1 MARVVQVLSFIN
13 LLFGKRARTR
23 KKRQERQGK
32 QATGKERRKNRYKTA
47 LSARPGGDK
56 FS

>member
-32 QATGKERRKNRYKTA
+32 QATGKERRNNRYKTA